1 MKGCCPSRGC
11 RDAWNSPDGY
21 SRTGGRRKPWGWIAA
36 VEVCGG
42 VGVLAMRGQIR
53 GGPVSGAAR
62 CVLGLLA
69 GFAFAQPGLSLES
82 VVSARQALVRMGTAA
97 DTLSYRG
104 IATYEQAGTL
114 TTLRVV
120 RAVRDGRSW
129 ERLEYLDGPPRE
141 VIRRGRGQGCRGGS
155 SSADAR
161 TGVGPEDGLD
171 HYLISYRDD
180 DRVAGRPVRQIQ
192 LLPRDNYRYG
202 HLLGV
207 DRATGLLLQ
216 TQVFDP
222 QGALVERFQFT
233 SISIGAVIDEAELE
247 PHHGDHLVVGGE
259 PCPDSDAEPVPTPWQ
274 VDWIPPGFGLSRPPR
289 VSAGGA
295 QEMHYSDG
303 FSAFSVFIE
312 PKPGHLPPV
321 EARRGP
327 TAAFLIHRAIPDG
340 SFTVCVVGELPL
352 PTARQIA
359 ASVAPRSGQS
369 RAVQH
374 SPPAGPVQ

>member
-11 RDAWNSPDGY
+11 RDAWNSPDGC
-21 SRTGGRRKPWGWIAA
+21 SGTAGRRKPRGWIAA

-42 VGVLAMRGQIR
+42 AGVPAMTGRVR
-53 GGPVSGAAR
+53 GGSLSGAV
-62 CVLGLLA
+62 CCILGLIA
-69 GFAFAQPGLSLES
+69 GFALAQPGLALES
-82 VVSARQALVRMGTAA
+82 VVSARQALARMGAA
-97 DTLSYRG
+97 AATLSYRG

-114 TTLRVV
+114 TTLRIV
-120 RAVRDGRSW
+120 RAVHDGRSR

-141 VIRRGRGQGCRGGS
+141 VIRRGRDQGCRGADLS
-155 SSADAR
+155 SHSRAGAEPDDAL
-161 TGVGPEDGLD
+161 E
-171 HYLISYRDD
+171 HYLISYRDEG
-180 DRVAGRPVRQIQ
+180 RVAGRRVRQIQ

-202 HLLGV
+202 HLLGL
-207 DRATGLLLQ
+207 DKTTGLLLQ
-216 TQVFDP
+216 TQVFDH

-247 PHHGDHLVVGGE
+247 PRHGDHLVVGRD
-259 PCPDSDAEPVPTPWQ
+259 PCPQPGTQPAPTPWQ
-274 VDWIPPGFGLSRPPR
+274 LDWVPPGFGLSQPPR

-303 FSAFSVFIE
+303 FSSFSVFVE
-312 PKPGHLPPV
+312 PAPGHIPPV

-327 TAAFLIHRAIPDG
+327 TAAFLMHRTVPGG
-340 SFTVCVVGELPL
+340 SFMVSVVGELPL

-369 RAVQH
+369 QAVQH
-374 SPPAGPVQ
+374 SAPVGPVQ